1 MRTRILIY
9 GGTSLEPPQQALVAS
24 VVRRLLDHPDVV
36 ILTGGF
42 REWNRDTHP
51 ERREW
56 VSVDR
61 VVRETTVQVLR
72 DAGDNNVLSNR
83 LETWLGD
90 DHLDRKDV
98 LRYADGARFLGGRSD
113 QARRFKLVT
122 MADAVLTVSGEGNTA
137 TVLELAMAIE
147 RPTLPVACTGGDS
160 ERFWRAHL
168 DWFRSSLSPRGG
180 RGLDDPT
187 VARLSDAD
195 ALGSNDSIAELAR
208 DLADITYGAA
218 LKRCL
223 VLMPFDDGDTWYDEV
238 IAPAVRAASY
248 VPERL
253 DRLPQTGDIREIF
266 RDRLS
271 RSHEI
276 VIDVTGTNPNVMF
289 ELGYVWATSVAR
301 PPVLVL
307 RHPLDQQAFDALPF
321 YLKPLQIASADGSTP
336 EGRRALAER
345 ITSFLGGENYGRS
358 MRPINGASI
367 TAGPSP

>member
-9 GGTSLEPPQQALVAS
+9 GGTSLDPPQRAFVAS
-24 VVRRLLDHPDVV
+24 VVRRLLEHPDVV

-42 REWNRDTHP
+42 KEWNRSAHP

-61 VVRETTVQVLR
+61 VVRETTVRVLQ
-72 DAGDNNVLSNR
+72 DAGDNNLLSNR

-98 LRYADGARFLGGRSD
+98 LRYVDEARFLDGRSD

-160 ERFWRAHL
+160 EKFWRAHV

-180 RGLDDPT
+180 RGLDDAI
-187 VARLSDAD
+187 VARLSDPN
-195 ALGSNDSIAELAR
+195 ALGRDDSIGELAI
-208 DLADITYGAA
+208 DIADIMYAAA

-223 VLMPFDDGDTWYDEV
+223 VLMPFDEGDTWYDDV

-253 DRLPQTGDIREIF
+253 DRLPSAGDIREIF

-276 VIDVTGTNPNVMF
+276 LIDVTGTNPNVMF
-289 ELGYVWATSVAR
+289 ELGYVWATSVAK

-307 RHPLDQQAFDALPF
+307 RHPLDQRAFDALPF
-321 YLKPLQIASADGSTP
+321 YLKPLQIASADGTTL
-336 EGRRALAER
+336 EGRRTLAER
-345 ITSFLGGENYGRS
+345 ITSFLGGEPHHR
-358 MRPINGASI
+358 AS
-367 TAGPSP
+367 G